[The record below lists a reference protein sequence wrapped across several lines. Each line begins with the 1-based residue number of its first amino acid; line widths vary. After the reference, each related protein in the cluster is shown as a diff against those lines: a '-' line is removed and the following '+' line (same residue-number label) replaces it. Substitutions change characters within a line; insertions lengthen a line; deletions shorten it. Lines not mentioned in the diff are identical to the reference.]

1 MNKSEIIQDFIEAV
15 FNRGDLSKIQ
25 KIIHPNYSYTS
36 PTERM
41 DGPEA
46 LSGFVQAFRV
56 SFPDLHVKVLDQET
70 GELSVFTR
78 IRVTGTHRGEFMG
91 MPATQKAIDIEGC
104 VLSKFKDDL
113 VHEEWE
119 LLDNLTLLQQLGATA

>member
-25 KIIHPNYSYTS
+25 QFIHPNYSYLS

-46 LSGFVQAFRV
+46 LSGFVQAFRM
-56 SFPDLHVKVLDQET
+56 SFPDLNITIIDQDS
-70 GELSVFTR
+70 GAHSVFTR
-78 IRVTGTHRGEFMG
+78 IRVTGTHRGEFLG
-91 MPATQKAIDIEGC
+91 MPATHKAINVEGC
-104 VLSKFKDDL
+104 VISKFEDDMIL
-113 VHEEWE
+113 EEWE